1 MALGSVV
8 RPVPL
13 FAGAALLRLGLL
25 FYGIWQDANSA
36 LKYTDIDY
44 LVFTDAA
51 RLVSQGQS
59 PYDRATYRYT
69 PLLAWMLIPT
79 AAPTSSLLFSFGKI
93 IFALADLLAGWFI
106 WVILR
111 ENHGMSVQRAGAFS
125 TIWLWNPMV
134 ATISTRGSSEGL
146 LGVLTAG
153 LLWAVGKRNF
163 TTAGLILGLGVHFK
177 IYPFIYAPA
186 IIWWMDEQR
195 LGKKTSSAQGNSSV
209 LGSILRFFSY
219 ERIWLAAISFG
230 TFAGLNALMYS
241 MYVFCVCFIIFP
253 LLCSPARSPPASHSV
268 HGSLLYAKN

>member
-1 MALGSVV
+1 MALDSVL

-79 AAPTSSLLFSFGKI
+79 TAPSSSILFSFGKI

-111 ENHGMSVQRAGAFS
+111 ESHGMSVQKAGAFAA
-125 TIWLWNPMV
+125 IWLWNPMV

-153 LLWAVGKRNF
+153 LLWAVDRRRF
-163 TTAGLILGLGVHFK
+163 TLAGLILGLGVHFK

-186 IIWWMDEQR
+186 IIWWMDDQR
-195 LGKKTSSAQGNSSV
+195 LGKRASPAPGNSSALDSV
-209 LGSILRFFSY
+209 MRFFSY
-219 ERIWLAAISFG
+219 ERIWLAVISFG
-230 TFAGLNALMYS
+230 TFTALNVLMYS
-241 MYVFCVCFIIFP
+241 MYVFC
-253 LLCSPARSPPASHSV
+253 LH
-268 HGSLLYAKN
+268 

>member
-1 MALGSVV
+1 MALDAIFK
-8 RPVPL
+8 PLPL

-69 PLLAWMLIPT
+69 PLLAWLLLPT
-79 AAPTSSLLFSFGKI
+79 AAPSSSLLFSFGKLV
-93 IFALADLLAGWFI
+93 FALADLLAGWFL
-106 WVILR
+106 WVLLR
-111 ENHGMSVQRAGAFS
+111 KHRGMEARRAGVFAA
-125 TIWLWNPMV
+125 IWLWNPMV

-153 LLWAVGKRNF
+153 LLWAVERRKV
-163 TTAGLILGLGVHFK
+163 TAAGVILGFGVHFK

-186 IIWWMDEQR
+186 IIWWMDDQQ
-195 LGKKTSSAQGNSSV
+195 LGNEHETESAAKGDTTPANA
-209 LGSILRFFSY
+209 LIRFFSLA
-219 ERIWLAAISFG
+219 RIWFTVTSLV
-230 TFAGLNALMYS
+230 TFVSLNMLMYY
-241 MYVFCVCFIIFP
+241 M
-253 LLCSPARSPPASHSV
+253 
-268 HGSLLYAKN
+268 